1 MVGAPDRAL
10 QDGVAVNTLIWG
22 VLNPSLTGRAL
33 PRFWN
38 DSKLRVNILAFC
50 TVLTGN
56 LVWRALFAFCTV
68 LIGNLIVLAL
78 ARSSV
83 WVGSRALQ
91 GGATVNAFA
100 VNQSLT
106 TTIAVNTYAV
116 NQSLTRRAHSKRRV
130 NTTTEHTPLTLCI
143 VVKKRARSALAHSS
157 VLVGNRA

>member
-1 MVGAPDRAL
+1 LVGAPDRAL

-33 PRFWN
+33 PTFWN

-91 GGATVNAFA
+91 DVVAVNALVIKGSLTQILAVLAFV

-106 TTIAVNTYAV
+106 N
-116 NQSLTRRAHSKRRV
+116 
-130 NTTTEHTPLTLCI
+130 
-143 VVKKRARSALAHSS
+143 LAHII
-157 VLVGNRA
+157 R